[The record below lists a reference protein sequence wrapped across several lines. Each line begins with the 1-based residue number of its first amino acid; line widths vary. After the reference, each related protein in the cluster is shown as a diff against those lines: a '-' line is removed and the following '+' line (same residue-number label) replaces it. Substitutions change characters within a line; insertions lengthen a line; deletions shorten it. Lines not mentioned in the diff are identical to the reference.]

1 MRNLERNLDKQG
13 RWRNKTVSFRM
24 SKEEVILLDNLVA
37 LSGLTKQDYIIKRL
51 LCKDVVVV
59 DLSGLT
65 KQDYIIKRLLCKD
78 VVVVGNTRVYKALK
92 SHIEQVF
99 TELKRLSN
107 TQEIDD
113 VTLSTIQ
120 FISQI
125 LQEMKEEN
133 Q

>member
-1 MRNLERNLDKQG
+1 
-13 RWRNKTVSFRM
+13 M
-24 SKEEVILLDNLVA
+24 SKEEVMLLDNLVS

-59 DLSGLT
+59 D
-65 KQDYIIKRLLCKD
+65 
-78 VVVVGNTRVYKALK
+78 NTRIYKALK
-92 SHIEQVF
+92 NQIEQIF
-99 TELKRLSN
+99 TELKKLST

-120 FISQI
+120 FIGQI
-125 LQEMKEEN
+125 LRDMKEGN

>member
-24 SKEEVILLDNLVA
+24 SNEEITLLNNLVS

-51 LCKDVVVV
+51 LCKDV
-59 DLSGLT
+59 
-65 KQDYIIKRLLCKD
+65 I
-78 VVVVGNTRVYKALK
+78 VVGNTRVYKTLK
-92 SHIEQVF
+92 NHMEQIF
-99 TELKRLSN
+99 TELKRLS
-107 TQEIDD
+107 TMQEIDD

-120 FISQI
+120 FIGQI
-125 LQEMKEEN
+125 LQGMKEEN

>member
-1 MRNLERNLDKQG
+1 MEKNLDKQG
-13 RWRNKTVSFRM
+13 RWRNRTVSFRM
-24 SKEEVILLDNLVA
+24 SNEEITLLNNLVS

-51 LCKDVVVV
+51 F
-59 DLSGLT
+59 
-65 KQDYIIKRLLCKD
+65 CKD

-92 SHIEQVF
+92 NHIEQIF
-99 TELKRLSN
+99 AELKRLSN

-120 FISQI
+120 FIGQI
-125 LQEMKEEN
+125 LQGMKEEN

>member
-1 MRNLERNLDKQG
+1 MNKNLDKQG

-24 SKEEVILLDNLVA
+24 SKEEVTLLDNLVS

-51 LCKDVVVV
+51 LC
-59 DLSGLT
+59 
-65 KQDYIIKRLLCKD
+65 RD

-92 SHIEQVF
+92 NHMEQIF
-99 TELKRLSN
+99 TELKRLST

-120 FISQI
+120 FINQI
-125 LQEMKEEN
+125 LKDMKEEN

>member
-24 SKEEVILLDNLVA
+24 SNEEIRLLNNLV
-37 LSGLTKQDYIIKRL
+37 S
-51 LCKDVVVV
+51 
-59 DLSGLT
+59 LSGLT

-92 SHIEQVF
+92 NHMEQIF
-99 TELKRLSN
+99 TELKRLS
-107 TQEIDD
+107 TMQEIDD

-120 FISQI
+120 FIGQI
-125 LQEMKEEN
+125 LQGMKEEK

>member
-1 MRNLERNLDKQG
+1 MEKNLDKQG
-13 RWRNKTVSFRM
+13 RWRNRTVSFRM
-24 SKEEVILLDNLVA
+24 SNEEITLLNNLVS

-51 LCKDVVVV
+51 F
-59 DLSGLT
+59 
-65 KQDYIIKRLLCKD
+65 CKD

-92 SHIEQVF
+92 SHMEQLCI
-99 TELKRLSN
+99 ELKKLST

-120 FISQI
+120 FINQI
-125 LQEMKEEN
+125 LQGMKEEN

>member
-24 SKEEVILLDNLVA
+24 SNEEI
-37 LSGLTKQDYIIKRL
+37 RL
-51 LCKDVVVV
+51 LNNLFS
-59 DLSGLT
+59 LSGLT

-92 SHIEQVF
+92 NHMEQIF
-99 TELKRLSN
+99 TELKRLS
-107 TQEIDD
+107 TMQEIDD

-120 FISQI
+120 FIGQI
-125 LQEMKEEN
+125 LQGMKEEN

>member
-1 MRNLERNLDKQG
+1 MERNLDKQG

-24 SKEEVILLDNLVA
+24 SKEEVTLLDNLVA

-51 LCKDVVVV
+51 LCKD
-59 DLSGLT
+59 
-65 KQDYIIKRLLCKD
+65 I
-78 VVVVGNTRVYKALK
+78 VVVGNTRVYKALK
-92 SHIEQVF
+92 NHIEQLCIG
-99 TELKRLSN
+99 LKNLSN

-120 FISQI
+120 FIGQI
-125 LQEMKEEN
+125 LKNMKEEN

>member
-1 MRNLERNLDKQG
+1 MRNLEKNLDKQG

-24 SKEEVILLDNLVA
+24 SNEEIRLLNNLV
-37 LSGLTKQDYIIKRL
+37 S
-51 LCKDVVVV
+51 
-59 DLSGLT
+59 LSGLT

-92 SHIEQVF
+92 NHMEQIF
-99 TELKRLSN
+99 TELKRLS
-107 TQEIDD
+107 TMQEIDD

-120 FISQI
+120 FIGQI
-125 LQEMKEEN
+125 LQGMKEEK

>member
-1 MRNLERNLDKQG
+1 MERNLDKQG

-59 DLSGLT
+59 
-65 KQDYIIKRLLCKD
+65 
-78 VVVVGNTRVYKALK
+78 GNTRIYKALK
-92 SHIEQVF
+92 NHIEQLCI
-99 TELKRLSN
+99 ELQRLTN
-107 TQEIDD
+107 GKEIDD
-113 VTLSTIQ
+113 VTTSTIK

-125 LQEMKEEN
+125 LKNMKEEN

>member
-1 MRNLERNLDKQG
+1 MNKNLDKQG

-24 SKEEVILLDNLVA
+24 SKEEVTLLDNLVA

-51 LCKDVVVV
+51 F
-59 DLSGLT
+59 
-65 KQDYIIKRLLCKD
+65 CKD

-92 SHIEQVF
+92 NHMEQLCI
-99 TELKRLSN
+99 ELKKLTN
-107 TQEIDD
+107 GNEIDD

-120 FISQI
+120 FIDQI
-125 LQEMKEEN
+125 LQGMKEEN

>member
-1 MRNLERNLDKQG
+1 MDKQG

-24 SKEEVILLDNLVA
+24 SKEEVRLLDNLV
-37 LSGLTKQDYIIKRL
+37 S
-51 LCKDVVVV
+51 
-59 DLSGLT
+59 LSGLT

-78 VVVVGNTRVYKALK
+78 VVVVGNMRVYKALK
-92 SHIEQVF
+92 NHMEQIF
-99 TELKRLSN
+99 TELKGLSN

-120 FISQI
+120 FIGQI
-125 LQEMKEEN
+125 LQGMKEEN

>member
-1 MRNLERNLDKQG
+1 MQKEVSDLEKNLDKQG

-24 SKEEVILLDNLVA
+24 SKEEVRLLDNLVA

-51 LCKDVVVV
+51 LCKD
-59 DLSGLT
+59 
-65 KQDYIIKRLLCKD
+65 I
-78 VVVVGNTRVYKALK
+78 VVVGNTRVHKALK
-92 SHIEQVF
+92 NHMEQIF
-99 TELKRLSN
+99 IELKRLSN

-120 FISQI
+120 FIGQI
-125 LQEMKEEN
+125 LQEMKGEN

>member
-1 MRNLERNLDKQG
+1 MDKQG

-24 SKEEVILLDNLVA
+24 SNEEVDLLDNLVS

-59 DLSGLT
+59 S
-65 KQDYIIKRLLCKD
+65 
-78 VVVVGNTRVYKALK
+78 NTRVYKTLK
-92 SHIEQVF
+92 NHMEQIF
-99 TELKRLSN
+99 TELKRLS
-107 TQEIDD
+107 TMQEIDD

-120 FISQI
+120 FINQI
-125 LQEMKEEN
+125 LKDMKEEN

>member
-1 MRNLERNLDKQG
+1 MLKGVENLERNLDKQG

-24 SKEEVILLDNLVA
+24 SNEEIRLLNNLV
-37 LSGLTKQDYIIKRL
+37 S
-51 LCKDVVVV
+51 
-59 DLSGLT
+59 LSGLT

-92 SHIEQVF
+92 NHMEQIF
-99 TELKRLSN
+99 TELKRLS
-107 TQEIDD
+107 TMQEIDD

-120 FISQI
+120 FINQI
-125 LQEMKEEN
+125 LQGMKEEN